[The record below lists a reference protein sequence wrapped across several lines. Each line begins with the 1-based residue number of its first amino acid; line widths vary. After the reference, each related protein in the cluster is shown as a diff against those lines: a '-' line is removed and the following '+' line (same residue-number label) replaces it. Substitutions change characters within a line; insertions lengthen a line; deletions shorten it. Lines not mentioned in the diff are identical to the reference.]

1 MQSVFGVQVKDDL
14 PHGNAVDV
22 QNYADFFT
30 SLRTAVTLN
39 RGIARTQYFFLLSDN
54 SLKRHLET
62 AQIHPVLQDRGWVTK
77 QVSVMCKQTGRRLRC
92 IG

>member
-14 PHGNAVDV
+14 PHGSAVDV
-22 QNYADFFT
+22 QNYADFFI

-39 RGIARTQYFFLLSDN
+39 RGIARTQYLFLLSDN

-62 AQIHPVLQDRGWVTK
+62 AQIDPVL
-77 QVSVMCKQTGRRLRC
+77 
-92 IG
+92 